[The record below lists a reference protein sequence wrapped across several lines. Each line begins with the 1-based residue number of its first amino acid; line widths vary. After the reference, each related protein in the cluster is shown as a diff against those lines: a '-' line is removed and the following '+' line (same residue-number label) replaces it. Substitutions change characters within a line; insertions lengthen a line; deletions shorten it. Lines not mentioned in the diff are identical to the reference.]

1 LLHSRGDRIAHQ
13 PDAEVLA
20 IDANTRRLSVEH
32 AAETTAE
39 LVRPYHTSGAPA
51 AGCFIFKKLD
61 STLRGNFAAELAAVL
76 RVCSGMASGAE
87 RVSIVMAPALP
98 AQGRTTVGGRQMV
111 HGRPLEEADIWTSE
125 VGALRSDI
133 STLLAE
139 AGLSCALI
147 DLGTVRSGMGGL
159 KIAMTGLA
167 QLADVIL
174 CDAEKEDDL
183 LAIAEAS
190 MVLGKRTV
198 WAGSAGLV
206 GHLPHAIEMAAR
218 GSDEEPDDIALGP
231 TLFVVGSPASISRE
245 QARMLAAVPG
255 VATVRVAPESLRD
268 GQVDGAPIIENLES
282 GRDVLVVLEE
292 SLRFSSEEAPL
303 LMKGLSRAIAPCAAI
318 LGGLVMTGGETAR
331 AILDELGIRRLRLFG
346 EVEPALPFSV
356 ADGWMRRLPVLTK
369 AGGFGP
375 PLSLVRCREFL
386 QSIERVSAIR
396 GAQRSFVSRE
406 N

>member
-1 LLHSRGDRIAHQ
+1 VAELMVIADDLTGAAECAAVCAVRGFRATVLLHSRGDRIAHQ

-39 LVRPYHTSGAPA
+39 LVRLWPMSGATQT
-51 AGCFIFKKLD
+51 GFIFKKLD

-159 KIAMTGLA
+159 
-167 QLADVIL
+167 
-174 CDAEKEDDL
+174 
-183 LAIAEAS
+183 
-190 MVLGKRTV
+190 
-198 WAGSAGLV
+198 
-206 GHLPHAIEMAAR
+206 
-218 GSDEEPDDIALGP
+218 
-231 TLFVVGSPASISRE
+231 
-245 QARMLAAVPG
+245 
-255 VATVRVAPESLRD
+255 
-268 GQVDGAPIIENLES
+268 
-282 GRDVLVVLEE
+282 
-292 SLRFSSEEAPL
+292 
-303 LMKGLSRAIAPCAAI
+303 
-318 LGGLVMTGGETAR
+318 
-331 AILDELGIRRLRLFG
+331 
-346 EVEPALPFSV
+346 
-356 ADGWMRRLPVLTK
+356 
-369 AGGFGP
+369 
-375 PLSLVRCREFL
+375 
-386 QSIERVSAIR
+386 
-396 GAQRSFVSRE
+396 
-406 N
+406 